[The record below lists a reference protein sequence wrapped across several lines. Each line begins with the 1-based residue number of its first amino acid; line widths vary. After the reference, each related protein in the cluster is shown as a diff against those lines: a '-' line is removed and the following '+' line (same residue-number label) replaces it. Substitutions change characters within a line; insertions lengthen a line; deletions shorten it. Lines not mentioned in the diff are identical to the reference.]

1 MQEIILNK
9 SHLKRMYIF
18 YSSAFMYIHIVHF
31 ACKRVE
37 QEKEKE
43 LEQEPL
49 EPPQQDNRLPVIVF
63 TLNFN

>member
-1 MQEIILNK
+1 
-9 SHLKRMYIF
+9 MYIC
-18 YSSAFMYIHIVHF
+18 YSSVFMYIHIVHF